1 MAKFKKDN
9 KMGKGRP
16 KGSTNLV
23 TSKMKELFAKAL
35 EDDTYPILDDINSLS
50 PKDRLKVKLEIAKFI
65 IPTLKSVDATIE
77 SDQPMNILNLGDGVP
92 IDLEEIRNIVKEV
105 NEEY

>member
-1 MAKFKKDN
+1 MPFKKN
-9 KMGKGRP
+9 HKLSKGRP
-16 KGSTNLV
+16 KGSVNSV

-35 EDDTYPILDDINSLS
+35 EDDTYPLLDDINSLS

-77 SDQPMNILNLGDGVP
+77 SEQPTNIINLGEGTP
-92 IDLEEIRNIVKEV
+92 IQIDEIRNIIKGI
-105 NEEY
+105 NDEY